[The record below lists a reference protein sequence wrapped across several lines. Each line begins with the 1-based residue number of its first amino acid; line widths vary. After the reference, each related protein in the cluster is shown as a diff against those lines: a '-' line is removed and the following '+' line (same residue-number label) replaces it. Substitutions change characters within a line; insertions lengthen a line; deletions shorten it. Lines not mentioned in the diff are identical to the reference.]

1 MLELFQT
8 AIPFRS
14 TLAAA
19 AFGMLAASSSFAQC
33 TRVTIDDQPESLTVD
48 VTAIAI
54 FELVASGTEEIT
66 YQWQQQDLFN
76 LPDFVDIYDGGV
88 YDPFG
93 NYFASSS
100 GTTTNRLELSNFT
113 GVAQVFRCVATNACG
128 RAESS
133 EVTLTFNEP
142 CPSDFNH
149 DSVVDFFDYLD
160 FVQSFSNSLFEA
172 DFNFDGEIDFF
183 DYLDFVQ
190 AFSSGC

>member
-8 AIPFRS
+8 GISLRTTF
-14 TLAAA
+14 AATA
-19 AFGMLAASSSFAQC
+19 VGLLTASPAFAQC
-33 TRVTIDDQPESLTVD
+33 TRVTIDIQPESLTVD
-48 VTAIAI
+48 IAATAV
-54 FELVASGTEEIT
+54 FELTASGTEEIT

-100 GTTTNRLELSNFT
+100 GTATNRLELSNFT
-113 GVAQVFRCVATNACG
+113 GVAQVFRCVATNPCG
-128 RAESS
+128 RAEST

-142 CPSDFNH
+142 CPSDFNR

-190 AFSSGC
+190 AFSTGC